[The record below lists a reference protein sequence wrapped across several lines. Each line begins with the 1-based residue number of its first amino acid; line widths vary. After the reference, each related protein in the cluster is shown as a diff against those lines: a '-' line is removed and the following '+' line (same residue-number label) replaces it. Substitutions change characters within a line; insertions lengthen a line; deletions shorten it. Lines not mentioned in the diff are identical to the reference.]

1 MKLLHTKYRHLS
13 NLNFVGS
20 NSENKVLEIDILI
33 GKDYYSEVMCDK
45 VVTGLSVAILTK
57 LEVVLSGR
65 VENEGNQANKHVNVI
80 HFYVM
85 PMQSVSKPELID
97 TKNFGSNKKT
107 DTENCKTDII
117 KSSVDIIKSSVC

>member
-1 MKLLHTKYRHLS
+1 M
-13 NLNFVGS
+13 GS

-80 HFYVM
+80 HFHVM
-85 PMQSVSKPELID
+85 PMQSVSKPGLID
-97 TKNFGSNKKT
+97 TKNFWSKN
-107 DTENCKTDII
+107 
-117 KSSVDIIKSSVC
+117 